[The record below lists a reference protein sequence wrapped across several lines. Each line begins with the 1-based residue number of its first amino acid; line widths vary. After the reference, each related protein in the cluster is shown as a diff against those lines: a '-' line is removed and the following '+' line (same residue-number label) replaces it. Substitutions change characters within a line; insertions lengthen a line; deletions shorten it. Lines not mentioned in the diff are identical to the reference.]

1 MNQDKYKEKVV
12 TRALNLVVCV
22 VFLCISIHRVDM
34 NQWGSYWIWI
44 WGLLFLLNVV
54 LLVILAIHA
63 KDLKNKE

>member
-1 MNQDKYKEKVV
+1 MNQDKYKGQVV

-22 VFLCISIHRVDM
+22 AFLCISIHRVDM

-44 WGLLFLLNVV
+44 WVLLFLLNVV

-63 KDLKNKE
+63 KDSKNKE

>member
-1 MNQDKYKEKVV
+1 MNQDKYKVQVV
-12 TRALNLVVCV
+12 TRVVNLVVCV
-22 VFLCISIHRVDM
+22 ACLCISNHRVDL